1 MLSRRRVRGIQVS
14 PVLVASLAVL
24 GGCSSEVPSGPTD
37 RTVATAMDG
46 DGAAR
51 TRLASIRDQ
60 VTMPRDLAPHAAALP
75 IGPGD
80 PEAQLESL
88 VPVIGPGIASRFEA
102 QPSGGTIPLFD
113 DGAHRERRTR
123 VELPSNASQPV
134 LLDDPESGVGISFA
148 LEGAQPARRH
158 EVDGIAMYLGVTED
172 GADVAH
178 RAHAAGVEDYVYF
191 AKRPS
196 RSAVHYQVDVRKVP
210 GLRFVENVLEF
221 LNAQGD
227 PRLRM
232 KAPYV
237 VGADGE
243 THQPRVSVEGCAHDT
258 SPAAPWDRAVTAPG
272 SDSCLVTVA
281 WDDAKTRYPAVLDPG
296 WEATDSMTTAR
307 TTFTMINIT
316 SNRLLVAGGG
326 TLANLSATTATA
338 EIYNPSSNTFANTD
352 SLDVARAGHTATLL
366 ATGSVV
372 VTGGSTTGATCLDS
386 AEVWNGSTW
395 STLVSKMKGGR
406 RYHTATLLSNL
417 NVLIVGGLT
426 GTTSC
431 NAPAS
436 TSEVYNSLS
445 QTFATGTT
453 PSLTGGVRAYHTAT
467 WVPWGAERVL
477 VAGGE
482 NAAGAS
488 YQSAEIYTASTNAFT
503 LVTDLSLGRSRHVAA
518 LSERGNTPCPG
529 NECRVVLLAGG
540 RSAGSAV
547 DTIEYWGADNQFVTP
562 SVTLP
567 SPRYSF
573 AAAVVDGPSSTK
585 NVVFMGGRYDTGT
598 RSDSMILKK
607 GGISPFVSLDAGSL
621 GGSRADHQAATVS
634 YAGGTN
640 NAAIVCGGYSGAVL
654 NSCLRFLVQANGAT
668 CDAVGQCESK
678 FCVDGVCCA
687 TACTAAPCMACSS
700 AKTGGTSGVCAP
712 VAAGTDLDGECALES
727 PSSCQ
732 QTGFCSGEVVG
743 SASSCQLYPDTTICV
758 EKHCTTAT
766 TLGWTRCSGTGLCSQ
781 AETQNCGLY
790 SCVEVAGP
798 DACGETCDDEG
809 DCSAGQFCNGG
820 VCIEKVV
827 QGGEC
832 DPAKIGQ
839 CLGGLPCVD
848 GVCCESTCGALC
860 YACSQAKTG
869 QADGLCRGVLAGED
883 PDLECTES
891 PETSCGDDGTCN
903 GSGACRKWDNT
914 TFCGTACQSD
924 NAYVKHCNGGGACIQ
939 DSTVATYCSPF
950 KCNTATGT
958 CLTSCAIE
966 ADCAAGHFCDGSV
979 CIEKVVQGGECNPAK
994 IGQCLGG
1001 LPCVDGVCCEST
1013 CGALCY
1019 ACSQAKTGLAD
1030 GLCRGVTAGDDP
1042 DLECTQS
1049 PETSCGDD
1057 GTCNGSGACRK
1068 WDNTTF
1074 CGTACQSDNAYV
1086 KHCNGGGACIQ
1097 DSTVATY
1104 CSPFKCNTATG
1115 TCLTTCAADTDCQA
1129 GTTGRYCQDGACLD
1143 KKPLGELCGAAKEC
1157 FSNFCVDGVCCNNEC
1172 TGLCRACSAFRK
1184 GGGNDGACEPVY
1196 AQKDPSDECDVNLPC
1211 LENGYCNGL
1220 GACGLFAVGTNCGST
1235 QCVGTIAT
1243 GQMCDGSGACIN
1255 NTTGTECS
1263 PYVCQTNVGCLTNCT
1278 GDQDC
1283 VTGNFCSNSQCVP
1296 KLANGQPCTAATQCG
1311 SNHCVDQVCC
1321 NQACGSLC
1329 FACTNAK
1336 KGGGQDGDCAE
1347 VETGADP
1354 DNDCEDEGAC
1364 GLDGACNGL
1373 GGCRLYTAG
1382 SPCGTGAICD
1392 GTVAKG
1398 QMCNGTGTCV
1408 DMPSG
1413 TECSPHVCKAN
1424 VGCAK
1429 PCASA
1434 ADCIAGY
1441 YCAISGD
1448 CVPKKSDS
1456 SPCDENYECTS
1467 TFCVDGVCCN
1477 TACSDPCQACSAST
1491 KQTGADGL
1499 CGPAREDTDPHDDCV
1514 ENPPASCSY
1523 DGQCNGT
1530 GACRLYIQGTA
1541 CGPTACDG
1549 NLVKGQTCNGSG
1561 TCVNDPTGT
1570 DCSPYVCENSV
1581 CMTSCVD
1588 ANDCSTGNLCVDNV
1602 CTTPGQLGS
1611 PCTIGTQC
1619 GSGWCVDGVCCNE
1632 ECEGQCEACSVAGS
1646 VGICAPVTGSPLG
1659 NREPCDGT
1667 APCKGSCDGIEATAC
1682 SYPGSAVICAS
1693 SCADATATVATCDGT
1708 GQCGTAQDKPCA
1720 PYICED
1726 ENTCKLSCEDSN
1738 DCVAPAECDATG
1750 HCVESGTDSGTGGSG
1765 GAGGSGGSGGTAGTG
1780 GSTTDAGS
1788 EAGPATPPAT
1798 ATSESGCGCRVPT
1811 SGSDGRWAIV
1821 ALLAGLASLRRRR
1834 SL

>member
-24 GGCSSEVPSGPTD
+24 GGCSSEVHYGPTD

-621 GGSRADHQAATVS
+621 GAPVPIIRRRPSLTREARTTRPSCAVDTAAQCSTRAFGSWCRPTAQPATRSANAKASSVWTGCAARRRARRPLAWPVPPRRQAAR
-634 YAGGTN
+634 AGCAPPWPREPTWTASVRWSRPP
-640 NAAIVCGGYSGAVL
+640 AASRPGSVPG
-654 NSCLRFLVQANGAT
+654 R
-668 CDAVGQCESK
+668 
-678 FCVDGVCCA
+678 
-687 TACTAAPCMACSS
+687 SS
-700 AKTGGTSGVCAP
+700 AP
-712 VAAGTDLDGECALES
+712 HRL
-727 PSSCQ
+727 
-732 QTGFCSGEVVG
+732 
-743 SASSCQLYPDTTICV
+743 ASS
-758 EKHCTTAT
+758 
-766 TLGWTRCSGTGLCSQ
+766 TRTR
-781 AETQNCGLY
+781 
-790 SCVEVAGP
+790 P
-798 DACGETCDDEG
+798 
-809 DCSAGQFCNGG
+809 
-820 VCIEKVV
+820 
-827 QGGEC
+827 
-832 DPAKIGQ
+832 
-839 CLGGLPCVD
+839 
-848 GVCCESTCGALC
+848 
-860 YACSQAKTG
+860 
-869 QADGLCRGVLAGED
+869 
-883 PDLECTES
+883 
-891 PETSCGDDGTCN
+891 
-903 GSGACRKWDNT
+903 
-914 TFCGTACQSD
+914 
-924 NAYVKHCNGGGACIQ
+924 
-939 DSTVATYCSPF
+939 
-950 KCNTATGT
+950 
-958 CLTSCAIE
+958 
-966 ADCAAGHFCDGSV
+966 SV
-979 CIEKVVQGGECNPAK
+979 WR
-994 IGQCLGG
+994 
-1001 LPCVDGVCCEST
+1001 S
-1013 CGALCY
+1013 
-1019 ACSQAKTGLAD
+1019 
-1030 GLCRGVTAGDDP
+1030 
-1042 DLECTQS
+1042 
-1049 PETSCGDD
+1049 
-1057 GTCNGSGACRK
+1057 
-1068 WDNTTF
+1068 
-1074 CGTACQSDNAYV
+1074 
-1086 KHCNGGGACIQ
+1086 
-1097 DSTVATY
+1097 
-1104 CSPFKCNTATG
+1104 
-1115 TCLTTCAADTDCQA
+1115 
-1129 GTTGRYCQDGACLD
+1129 
-1143 KKPLGELCGAAKEC
+1143 
-1157 FSNFCVDGVCCNNEC
+1157 
-1172 TGLCRACSAFRK
+1172 
-1184 GGGNDGACEPVY
+1184 
-1196 AQKDPSDECDVNLPC
+1196 
-1211 LENGYCNGL
+1211 
-1220 GACGLFAVGTNCGST
+1220 
-1235 QCVGTIAT
+1235 IA
-1243 GQMCDGSGACIN
+1243 
-1255 NTTGTECS
+1255 
-1263 PYVCQTNVGCLTNCT
+1263 P
-1278 GDQDC
+1278 
-1283 VTGNFCSNSQCVP
+1283 
-1296 KLANGQPCTAATQCG
+1296 
-1311 SNHCVDQVCC
+1311 
-1321 NQACGSLC
+1321 
-1329 FACTNAK
+1329 
-1336 KGGGQDGDCAE
+1336 
-1347 VETGADP
+1347 
-1354 DNDCEDEGAC
+1354 
-1364 GLDGACNGL
+1364 
-1373 GGCRLYTAG
+1373 
-1382 SPCGTGAICD
+1382 
-1392 GTVAKG
+1392 
-1398 QMCNGTGTCV
+1398 
-1408 DMPSG
+1408 
-1413 TECSPHVCKAN
+1413 
-1424 VGCAK
+1424 
-1429 PCASA
+1429 
-1434 ADCIAGY
+1434 
-1441 YCAISGD
+1441 
-1448 CVPKKSDS
+1448 
-1456 SPCDENYECTS
+1456 
-1467 TFCVDGVCCN
+1467 
-1477 TACSDPCQACSAST
+1477 
-1491 KQTGADGL
+1491 
-1499 CGPAREDTDPHDDCV
+1499 
-1514 ENPPASCSY
+1514 
-1523 DGQCNGT
+1523 
-1530 GACRLYIQGTA
+1530 
-1541 CGPTACDG
+1541 
-1549 NLVKGQTCNGSG
+1549 
-1561 TCVNDPTGT
+1561 
-1570 DCSPYVCENSV
+1570 
-1581 CMTSCVD
+1581 
-1588 ANDCSTGNLCVDNV
+1588 
-1602 CTTPGQLGS
+1602 
-1611 PCTIGTQC
+1611 
-1619 GSGWCVDGVCCNE
+1619 
-1632 ECEGQCEACSVAGS
+1632 
-1646 VGICAPVTGSPLG
+1646 
-1659 NREPCDGT
+1659 
-1667 APCKGSCDGIEATAC
+1667 
-1682 SYPGSAVICAS
+1682 
-1693 SCADATATVATCDGT
+1693 
-1708 GQCGTAQDKPCA
+1708 
-1720 PYICED
+1720 
-1726 ENTCKLSCEDSN
+1726 
-1738 DCVAPAECDATG
+1738 
-1750 HCVESGTDSGTGGSG
+1750 
-1765 GAGGSGGSGGTAGTG
+1765 
-1780 GSTTDAGS
+1780 
-1788 EAGPATPPAT
+1788 
-1798 ATSESGCGCRVPT
+1798 
-1811 SGSDGRWAIV
+1811 
-1821 ALLAGLASLRRRR
+1821 RRRR
-1834 SL
+1834 LGGRAAAERDCVVRPRPRTVVCTVVSR

>member
-1 MLSRRRVRGIQVS
+1 MLSRGHWRGIQVS

-24 GGCSSEVPSGPTD
+24 GGCSSEAPSGPES
-37 RTVATAMDG
+37 RTVATAVDG
-46 DGAAR
+46 EGAAR
-51 TRLASIRDQ
+51 ARLASIRDQ

-75 IGPGD
+75 IEPSD
-80 PEAQLESL
+80 PAAQLAAE

-102 QPSGGTIPLFD
+102 QPSGGTIPIFED
-113 DGAHRERRTR
+113 AARRERRTR

-134 LLDDPESGVGISFA
+134 LLNDPESGVGISFA

-158 EVDGIAMYLGVTED
+158 EVDGIAMYLGVTQD
-172 GADVAH
+172 GADVAQ
-178 RAHAAGVEDYVYF
+178 RAHAGGVEDYVYF

-196 RSAVHYQVDVRKVP
+196 RSAVRYQVDVSKVP

-221 LNAQGD
+221 LDAKGD

-232 KAPYV
+232 KAPYM

-258 SPAAPWDRAVTAPG
+258 SPAAPWDRAITPPG
-272 SDSCLVTVA
+272 SDSCLITVA

-296 WEATDSMTTAR
+296 WEATASMTTAR
-307 TTFTMINIT
+307 MKFTMTNIS
-316 SNRLLVAGGG
+316 SNRLLIAGG
-326 TLANLSATTATA
+326 ATTATMATVTATA
-338 EIYNPSSNTFANTD
+338 EIYNPSSDTFAVAD
-352 SLDVARAGHTATLL
+352 SMDVPRAAHAATVA
-366 ATGSVV
+366 ATGNVV
-372 VTGGSTTGATCLDS
+372 VFGGSTTSNVCLDS

-395 STLVSKMKGGR
+395 STLVSKMKTPR
-406 RYHTATLLSNL
+406 RYHTATLLSDYRIL
-417 NVLIVGGLT
+417 VVGGLT
-426 GTTSC
+426 NPSCETPTS
-431 NAPAS
+431 S
-436 TSEVYNSLS
+436 SELYNSLTN
-445 QTFATGTT
+445 TFASTP
-453 PSLTGGVRAYHTAT
+453 PSLKAGARAFHTAT
-467 WVPWGAERVL
+467 WVPFGAERVL
-477 VAGGE
+477 VAGGV
-482 NAAGAS
+482 NATGAAYGAAEVFTVS
-488 YQSAEIYTASTNAFT
+488 TSAFSTTASSAP
-503 LVTDLSLGRSRHVAA
+503 RMRHVAA
-518 LSERGNTPCPG
+518 VTTRTGNCLG
-529 NECRVVLLAGG
+529 DCRVVMLAGG
-540 RSAGSAV
+540 QTSALAPHFTTGTAV
-547 DTIEYWGADNQFVTP
+547 DTIEYWDTYGNFYNATAKLA
-562 SVTLP
+562 SA
-567 SPRYSF
+567 RESF
-573 AAAVVDGPSSTK
+573 AAAVVDGPTATDA
-585 NVVFMGGRYDTGT
+585 VLFMGGRSGT
-598 RSDSMILKK
+598 TYRSDSSIVRTHL
-607 GGISPFVSLDAGSL
+607 IDTFRTLDAGSL
-621 GGSRADHQAATVS
+621 GSTRAYHQAATVS
-634 YAGGTN
+634 YAGGSD
-640 NAAIVCGGYSGAVL
+640 NAAIVCGGYNGSSVL
-654 NSCLRFLVQANGAT
+654 SSCQRFVLQADGAT
-668 CDAVGQCESK
+668 CNAVGQCNSTL
-678 FCVDGVCCA
+678 CVDGVCCA
-687 TACTAAPCMACSS
+687 TPCTATPCMACS
-700 AKTGGTSGVCAP
+700 AEKTGGTSGVCAP
-712 VAAGTDLDGECALES
+712 VAEGTDLDGECALEA
-727 PSSCQ
+727 PTSCG
-732 QTGFCSGEVVG
+732 QTGFCSGAVAG

-758 EKHCTTAT
+758 EQHCTTST
-766 TLGWTRCSGTGLCSQ
+766 TLGWTRCNGTGDCTLT
-781 AETQNCGLY
+781 ETANCTPYG
-790 SCVEVAGP
+790 CVEVTGP
-798 DACGETCDDEG
+798 DACGETCSDES
-809 DCSAGQFCNGG
+809 DCAAGQFCNGG

-832 DPAKIGQ
+832 DPAKVGQ

-869 QADGLCRGVLAGED
+869 QANGLCRGVL
-883 PDLECTES
+883 
-891 PETSCGDDGTCN
+891 
-903 GSGACRKWDNT
+903 
-914 TFCGTACQSD
+914 
-924 NAYVKHCNGGGACIQ
+924 
-939 DSTVATYCSPF
+939 
-950 KCNTATGT
+950 
-958 CLTSCAIE
+958 
-966 ADCAAGHFCDGSV
+966 
-979 CIEKVVQGGECNPAK
+979 
-994 IGQCLGG
+994 
-1001 LPCVDGVCCEST
+1001 
-1013 CGALCY
+1013 
-1019 ACSQAKTGLAD
+1019 
-1030 GLCRGVTAGDDP
+1030 AGDDP

-1086 KHCNGGGACIQ
+1086 KHCNGGGSCIQ
-1097 DSTVATY
+1097 DSSVATY
-1104 CSPFKCNTATG
+1104 CSPFKCDLATG
-1115 TCLTTCAADTDCQA
+1115 TCLTSCVTDADCQA

-1143 KKPLGELCGAAKEC
+1143 KKPLGEICAAAKEC
-1157 FSNFCVDGVCCNNEC
+1157 FSAFCVDSVCCNNGC

-1184 GGGNDGACEPVY
+1184 GGGNDGTCEPVY
-1196 AQKDPSDECDVNLPC
+1196 PQKDPSDECDNNGPC

-1220 GACGLFAVGTNCGST
+1220 GACGLYAVGTSCGST

-1263 PYVCQTNVGCLTNCT
+1263 PYVCQTGVGCLTSCA

-1283 VTGNFCSNSQCVP
+1283 VTGTFCNSLSQCVP

-1347 VETGADP
+1347 IETGADP

-1364 GLDGACNGL
+1364 GLDGTCNGL
-1373 GGCRLYTAG
+1373 GGCRLYASG
-1382 SPCGTGAICD
+1382 SPCGTGAVCD
-1392 GTVAKG
+1392 GTIAKG

-1408 DMPSG
+1408 DQPSG

-1429 PCASA
+1429 PCVSA
-1434 ADCIAGY
+1434 ADCIAGH

-1448 CVPKKSDS
+1448 CLPRKSDS
-1456 SPCDENYECTS
+1456 SPCAENYECSS

-1477 TACSDPCQACSAST
+1477 TACSDPCQACSASA

-1499 CGPAREDTDPHDDCV
+1499 CGPAREGTDPHDDCV

-1541 CGPTACDG
+1541 CGPTLCDG

-1570 DCSPYVCENSV
+1570 DCAPYVCEDSV
-1581 CMTSCVD
+1581 CLTSCVD
-1588 ANDCSTGNLCVDNV
+1588 ANDCTAGNLCVDDA

-1611 PCTIGTQC
+1611 PCTGGTQC

-1632 ECEGQCEACSVAGS
+1632 ECESQCEACSVAGS
-1646 VGICAPVTGSPLG
+1646 VGICAPVSGSPLG
-1659 NREPCDGT
+1659 SREPCDGT
-1667 APCKGSCDGIEATAC
+1667 APCKGACDGVEATAC

-1693 SCADATATVATCDGT
+1693 SCADATASVAACDGA

-1750 HCVESGTDSGTGGSG
+1750 HCVEPGADSGTGGSSG
-1765 GAGGSGGSGGTAGTG
+1765 MGGSGGSGGTAGTG

-1811 SGSDGRWAIV
+1811 KGSDGRWAIV
-1821 ALLAGLASLRRRR
+1821 ALLAGLAALRRRR